1 LEETMSPV
9 AQNPPED
16 GREAEERLL
25 IEAARKDPTRF
36 AELYERHVDR
46 VFAYVARRVHDRF
59 RAEDVTS
66 DVFHRALAGLPRF
79 EWRGVPFA
87 AWLYRI
93 AANEIADLHARSAR
107 EASLVDPNPGT
118 DLSDS
123 GESDAAGAERRACV
137 ARALEDLPG
146 DQRRV
151 VHLRFFEQKSIREVA
166 EEIGR
171 SPGAVKQLQFRALET
186 LRAHAGEHLV

>member
-1 LEETMSPV
+1 MSPV
-9 AQNPPED
+9 EQAPPGD
-16 GREAEERLL
+16 GPDGEERQL
-25 IEAARKDPTRF
+25 IEAARRDPTRF

-46 VFAYVARRVHDRF
+46 LFAYVARRVQDRS

-66 DVFHRALAGLPRF
+66 EVFHKALAGLPRF

-107 EASLVDPNPGT
+107 EAPLDDPDSGPGP
-118 DLSDS
+118 SDQ
-123 GESDAAGAERRACV
+123 GESDPEDAERRARIS
-137 ARALEDLPG
+137 RAVEDLPA

-151 VHLRFFEQKSIREVA
+151 VHLRFFEEKSIREVA
-166 EEIGR
+166 DEIGR

-186 LRAHAGEHLV
+186 LRAHAGEHRV

>member
-1 LEETMSPV
+1 MPPV
-9 AQNPPED
+9 AQNPPGD
-16 GREAEERLL
+16 GPETEERLL

-46 VFAYVARRVHDRF
+46 VFGYVARRVRDRS

-66 DVFHRALAGLPRF
+66 DVFHKALAGLSRF

-93 AANEIADLHARSAR
+93 AANEIADLHARSTR
-107 EASLVDPNPGT
+107 EAAFVDPDLGT
-118 DLSDS
+118 DPSDS
-123 GESDAAGAERRACV
+123 GESDASDAERRACV
-137 ARALEDLPG
+137 ARALQDLPG

-151 VHLRFFEQKSIREVA
+151 LHLRFFEQKSIREVS

-171 SPGAVKQLQFRALET
+171 SPGAVKQLQFRALEA